1 MRRFYFR
8 FPESDELIG
17 VTAKNYSQA
26 LRAAMAQVY
35 GEERRNERA
44 PNGTYASSI
53 CADRKTRNVF
63 SRRKERTH
71 ADMGGDAA

>member
-17 VTAKNYSQA
+17 VTARNYSQA
-26 LRAAMAQVY
+26 LRTAMAQVY

-44 PNGTYASSI
+44 PYGTYSSSI
-53 CADRKTRNVF
+53 CAGRKSKNVLTRKKTDTDLN
-63 SRRKERTH
+63 
-71 ADMGGDAA
+71 MGGDAA